1 MSLQRIPLQ
10 PVDGVTISILA
21 DNLFD
26 GLLPDQG
33 PAKRINR
40 TDDKVSVLFIFK
52 GLVTKT
58 TRT

>member
-26 GLLPDQG
+26 GLLADQG
-33 PAKRINR
+33 PA
-40 TDDKVSVLFIFK
+40 
-52 GLVTKT
+52 
-58 TRT
+58 